1 MSQYSIDNIVDLW
14 DLDDDE
20 KMNKKNILKEWKQS
34 VESNEH
40 KTLLEITKDII
51 YYSEKRVNHSFKKN
65 FPSAIVSKESNN
77 IIDIGCE
84 EIEKEGYSI
93 KNSLFYPLRNHERYE
108 SSISIFTNFKNSIN
122 NIPPYL
128 FSVDKVDFIIGRKLE
143 FHNKLDELKD
153 KSKNNR
159 NYKDTEKNLVD
170 FLHKY
175 QKEDDFE
182 YLIIIDD
189 FIGTGKSIET
199 YLDNLNKTV
208 NLFYLLKKKYI
219 KLIFV
224 VIEVSDIA
232 VERLKK
238 FSKQNEINFSIIY
251 SKISSDILNKVYPD
265 ISLRAEKSKQ
275 LEELFENFLIR
286 KNDYC
291 INNASV
297 TYANS
302 PNNNIPFIYSETEK
316 WVPLFP
322 REKEKT
328 RKVKSKAEIRNK
340 LRGL

>member
-1 MSQYSIDNIVDLW
+1 MSRYSIDEIVNLW
-14 DLDDDE
+14 DLDYDE
-20 KMNKKNILKEWKQS
+20 KTSKKEILKKWKRS
-34 VESNEH
+34 VKNSEH

-51 YYSEKRVNHSFKKN
+51 YYSEKKVNHSFKKV
-65 FPSAIVSKESNN
+65 FPNAITSKESRN

-84 EIEKEGYSI
+84 AIEKEDYSI
-93 KNSLFYPLRNHERYE
+93 IKSLFYPLRNYERYE
-108 SSISIFTNFKNSIN
+108 SSNSIFTNFKHSI

-128 FSVDKVDFIIGRKLE
+128 LSVDRVDFMIRDKLK

-153 KSKNNR
+153 KRKNNR
-159 NYKDTEKNLVD
+159 NCKDTEKNLVD

-182 YLIIIDD
+182 YLVIIDD

-199 YLDNLNKTV
+199 YLDKLNKDV

-224 VIEVSDIA
+224 VIEVSDVAI
-232 VERLKK
+232 ERLNSY
-238 FSKQNEINFSIIY
+238 SKQNEINFSIIY
-251 SKISSDILNKVYPD
+251 SKISSDILNKVYPE
-265 ISLRAEKSKQ
+265 INLRTEKSKQ

-328 RKVKSKAEIRNK
+328 RKIRSKEEIRNR
-340 LRGL
+340 LRVF